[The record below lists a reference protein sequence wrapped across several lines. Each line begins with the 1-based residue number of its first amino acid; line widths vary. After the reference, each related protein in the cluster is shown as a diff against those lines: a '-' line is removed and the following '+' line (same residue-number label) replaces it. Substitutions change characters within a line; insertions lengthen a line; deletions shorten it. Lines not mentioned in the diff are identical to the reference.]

1 MSDLKRKLA
10 RLGAPGPT
18 RAVAPPVPALPATP
32 SAADLARRERIAQLR
47 DAIARLESR
56 ERVALRET
64 GSPAAARQ
72 ARPAV
77 TLPGALE
84 ETPHGPLHRV
94 VQYLPPRHH
103 HGRIEIAR
111 ALDVRSEIAAAL
123 ALDPALDGVDLRRML
138 LLDTETTGL
147 SGGTGTLPFLIGMA
161 WFEDESLRVEQLFL
175 RRPGEER
182 PLIAR
187 LAERVAES
195 SCVVTYNGKSFDW
208 PLLRTRAVLNRVPL
222 PPPRAHLDLLHCA
235 RRVFARR
242 LGQVRLVQIES
253 EVLGMRRERDV
264 DGAEIPH
271 LYWDFVRGAEG
282 SVIAPVIEHNAND
295 LVALAALLATL
306 GERWEDVL
314 PAHEPEDRLGIAR
327 VALRHGDLDRATRF
341 ATAAAE
347 GGGSAEVRLDALL
360 VATSAARARDHHDE
374 VLRLLRDALD
384 TAPDEERRAALHL
397 ALAKHLE
404 HRARDVRGA
413 LEHAARTAAI
423 EGAEACAR
431 RVARLTR
438 KRARDEARE
447 AKRRAREARRASAP
461 RARTAAP
468 SRDSSAMPARDSS
481 AMPSRD
487 SSATSSAGGDDS
499 GGSA

>member
-1 MSDLKRKLA
+1 M
-10 RLGAPGPT
+10 
-18 RAVAPPVPALPATP
+18 
-32 SAADLARRERIAQLR
+32 
-47 DAIARLESR
+47 
-56 ERVALRET
+56 RET
-64 GSPAAARQ
+64 GSPAAARA
-72 ARPAV
+72 ARPPAP
-77 TLPGALE
+77 LPGAVE
-84 ETPHGPLHRV
+84 DTPHGALHRV
-94 VQYLPPRHH
+94 VQYLPPQHC
-103 HGRIEIAR
+103 HGRVAVAR
-111 ALDVRSEIAAAL
+111 ALGVRSEIAAAL

-182 PLIAR
+182 PLLAR

-222 PPPRAHLDLLHCA
+222 PVPRAHLDLLHCA

-264 DGAEIPH
+264 EGAEIPH

-306 GERWEDVL
+306 GERWDDAL
-314 PAHEPEDRLGIAR
+314 PAHEPEDHLGIAR
-327 VALRHGDLDRATRF
+327 IALRNGDLDRATRF

-347 GGGSAEVRLDALL
+347 GGASADVRVDALL
-360 VATSAARARDHHDE
+360 VATSAARARERHDE

-384 TAPDEERRAALHL
+384 AAPDESRRAALHL

-404 HRARDVRGA
+404 HRARDVRAA
-413 LEHAARTAAI
+413 LEHAERTAAV
-423 EGAEACAR
+423 EGSEACAR
-431 RVARLTR
+431 RVARLAR
-438 KRARDEARE
+438 KRERDEARE
-447 AKRRAREARRASAP
+447 AKRAQRQARRAA
-461 RARTAAP
+461 RATAA
-468 SRDSSAMPARDSS
+468 SSAALPLE
-481 AMPSRD
+481 
-487 SSATSSAGGDDS
+487 ATLPGRTRSDMLPD
-499 GGSA
+499 